1 MRLEMVENKE
11 KAFNMCKH
19 KNINRENCDLISGN
33 DIRVTGRLS
42 VLMKKNYFSQLL
54 KILFKIRTKRKKDI
68 MIGRKTEGE
77 AVCLYYHL
85 L

>member
-1 MRLEMVENKE
+1 MVENKE
-11 KAFNMCKH
+11 KAFNKCKP
-19 KNINRENCDLISGN
+19 KNITRENCDLICGN

-42 VLMKKNYFSQLL
+42 VLMKKKNYFSQLL

>member
-11 KAFNMCKH
+11 KAINMCKH
-19 KNINRENCDLISGN
+19 KNINRENCDLICGN
-33 DIRVTGRLS
+33 DTRVTGRLS

-77 AVCLYYHL
+77 AVCLYFHL